1 MSNPTSEQLSK
12 AYSIWYYKHEK
23 DPTFVAEDATDE
35 QEADYEK
42 ILEEV
47 MSKPQ

>member
-1 MSNPTSEQLSK
+1 MSNPTSEELSK
-12 AYSIWYYKHEK
+12 AYSIWYYKYEK
-23 DPTFVAEDATDE
+23 DPTFNPEDATDE